1 MGIVDTAQSYINKVV
16 YQFGA
21 DNVDGGV
28 GDCSSFTQKVY
39 EKNGISIGRD
49 TETQW
54 TSGGVKVNQS
64 NLQAG
69 DLIFFKDTY
78 ASGHTDGV
86 SHVGIYEGNGKF
98 IHNSSSHGGVTEG
111 DLNSSF
117 WQDHYLGAKRFTE
130 GASVSEGASISEGA
144 NGSQASAVGL
154 TWWGDIVNIVL
165 ITLLCIAGVAMIAL
179 TFKFN

>member
-1 MGIVDTAQSYINKVV
+1 MGIVDTAKSYNNKVV

-21 DNVDGGV
+21 NNIDGGV

-54 TSGGVKVNQS
+54 TTGGVKINQS

-117 WQDHYLGAKRFTE
+117 WQDHYLGAKRFSE
-130 GASVSEGASISEGA
+130 GESVSEGSSVSQGSS
-144 NGSQASAVGL
+144 GSQATAVGL
-154 TWWGDIVNIVL
+154 TWWGDIVNVVL

-179 TFKFN
+179 AFKFN